1 MNRNNLIGVLMRYF
15 VVDAFAEKVFEG
27 NPAGVCIMKEWLP
40 TELME
45 KIAAE
50 NNLSETAF
58 AVKEGNTYGLR
69 WFTPAGEIDL
79 CGHATLGAS
88 YILFNFYEKELD
100 VIHFHTKQKGYH
112 LTVRRKTDTIEMD
125 FPMIPPEKYEL
136 YDYMTEALGAI
147 PAEVYKTERDLIFVF
162 DSESTITDLR
172 PDFSKLKAFPVG
184 LNAFVTARS
193 NNEDYDFVVR
203 TFWPK
208 ININEDP
215 VTGAAF
221 CCLIPFWQWR
231 LNKTKMV
238 ARQVSA
244 RGGTV

>member
-1 MNRNNLIGVLMRYF
+1 
-15 VVDAFAEKVFEG
+15 
-27 NPAGVCIMKEWLP
+27 
-40 TELME
+40 
-45 KIAAE
+45 
-50 NNLSETAF
+50 
-58 AVKEGNTYGLR
+58 
-69 WFTPAGEIDL
+69 
-79 CGHATLGAS
+79 
-88 YILFNFYEKELD
+88 
-100 VIHFHTKQKGYH
+100 
-112 LTVRRKTDTIEMD
+112 
-125 FPMIPPEKYEL
+125 MIPPEKYEL

-244 RGGTV
+244 RGGTVCCEYFEDYVKIGGKCSLYLKGEISIRQVNVKENL